1 MARRRR
7 KGWKKVFIL
16 LNTKTFIFQNHK
28 ININRYRDNRRGR
41 WDESSA
47 PHQDWTKPLPP
58 DERLEEE
65 LFGNR
70 STGINF
76 NKYEDIPVEATGEDV
91 PPHINTVSQI

>member
-1 MARRRR
+1 MFCESRR
-7 KGWKKVFIL
+7 GG
-16 LNTKTFIFQNHK
+16 
-28 ININRYRDNRRGR
+28 GR

-47 PHQDWTKPLPP
+47 SNQDWTKPLAP

-91 PPHINTVSQI
+91 PPHIDTVSLIYIFSYITISFEINDKSFYGFI

>member
-1 MARRRR
+1 M
-7 KGWKKVFIL
+7 KL
-16 LNTKTFIFQNHK
+16 LICYF
-28 ININRYRDNRRGR
+28 NINCFYRSGENRRGGR

-76 NKYEDIPVEATGEDV
+76 NKYEDIPVEATGDDV
-91 PPHINTVSQI
+91 PPHINTVSKVEFFLY

>member
-1 MARRRR
+1 MIDFRS
-7 KGWKKVFIL
+7 G
-16 LNTKTFIFQNHK
+16 
-28 ININRYRDNRRGR
+28 DNRRGR
-41 WDESSA
+41 WDESSTSN
-47 PHQDWTKPLPP
+47 QDWTKPLPP

-91 PPHINTVSQI
+91 PPHINTVIFFNLHN

>member
-1 MARRRR
+1 ML
-7 KGWKKVFIL
+7 KSQSWSFIRD
-16 LNTKTFIFQNHK
+16 N
-28 ININRYRDNRRGR
+28 RDNRRGGGGR

-47 PHQDWTKPLPP
+47 PNQDWTKPLPA

-76 NKYEDIPVEATGEDV
+76 NKYEDIPVEATGDDV
-91 PPHINTVSQI
+91 PPHIDTVSNFLVRSSKLVFSISPTH

>member
-1 MARRRR
+1 MAAIGRVSI
-7 KGWKKVFIL
+7 KAVEVVVGGKKEVVEEE
-16 LNTKTFIFQNHK
+16 
-28 ININRYRDNRRGR
+28 NRRGR

-47 PHQDWTKPLPP
+47 SNQDWTKPLAP

-76 NKYEDIPVEATGEDV
+76 NKYEDIPVEATGEDI
-91 PPHINTVSQI
+91 PSHINTVSLI

>member
-1 MARRRR
+1 M
-7 KGWKKVFIL
+7 VF
-16 LNTKTFIFQNHK
+16 
-28 ININRYRDNRRGR
+28 RYGGENRRGGR
-41 WDESSA
+41 WDESASN
-47 PHQDWTKPLPP
+47 QDWTKPLHP

-91 PPHINTVSQI
+91 PPHINTVIFLIYIVKTSYASFSYHCILLV

>member
-1 MARRRR
+1 MLIIHLYL
-7 KGWKKVFIL
+7 K
-16 LNTKTFIFQNHK
+16 IFTYNFHC
-28 ININRYRDNRRGR
+28 RPGDGRRGR
-41 WDESSA
+41 WDESSV
-47 PHQDWTKPLPP
+47 PNQDWTKPLPP

-91 PPHINTVSQI
+91 PPHINTVNLL

>member
-1 MARRRR
+1 VARRRW
-7 KGWKKVFIL
+7 WKKVDT
-16 LNTKTFIFQNHK
+16 LNLFKIIFSK
-28 ININRYRDNRRGR
+28 IYNSNNNYRSGENRRGR

-47 PHQDWTKPLPP
+47 SNQDWTKPLAP

-76 NKYEDIPVEATGEDV
+76 NKYEDIPVEATGEDI
-91 PPHINTVSQI
+91 PSHINTVSLI